1 MYVYIYIYI
10 YIYKGIYICRY
21 IYIYTYSR
29 YLDCAGIFASGR
41 LSLPRKPKLLQ
52 RKLRGRTPGVAPGA
66 GVVWSYFFW
75 RWSDMKWIKWTY
87 FKSWHIMG
95 TYSVYITYIHIY
107 IYTYIHIHIYIY
119 TYIHIYIH
127 AYIYICNANDSLL
140 PTLWFWMCFFA
151 VVAKPPLVD
160 D

>member
-1 MYVYIYIYI
+1 M
-10 YIYKGIYICRY
+10 Y

-107 IYTYIHIHIYIY
+107 IYTYIHTYIHIYIY
-119 TYIHIYIH
+119 TYMHIYI
-127 AYIYICNANDSLL
+127 YVMLMIIYYQRCDFGCVFSRWLL
-140 PTLWFWMCFFA
+140 NLCWLMISARVILSKINWGWPQSIS
-151 VVAKPPLVD
+151 
-160 D
+160 